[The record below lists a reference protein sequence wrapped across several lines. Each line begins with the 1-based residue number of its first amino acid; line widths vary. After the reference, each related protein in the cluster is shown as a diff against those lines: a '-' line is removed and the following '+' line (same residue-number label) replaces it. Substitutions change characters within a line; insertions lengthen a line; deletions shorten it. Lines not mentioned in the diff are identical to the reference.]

1 MATVSP
7 SNTLVYI
14 TTYFSEV
21 NNLDITGESRSFR
34 FYETTTSSSS
44 SISDPISPPYGS
56 MFERHLYNYSVDSIT
71 NISLIATTTSDLPP
85 LINAIEGF
93 NISGLLTD
101 GTDSNDGE

>member
-1 MATVSP
+1 
-7 SNTLVYI
+7 
-14 TTYFSEV
+14 
-21 NNLDITGESRSFR
+21 
-34 FYETTTSSSS
+34 
-44 SISDPISPPYGS
+44 